1 MTKICDKFVFYPLKL
16 IFEASF
22 LEGIIPDSWRK
33 ANIVPV
39 HKKDSKIYRAIS
51 LLPLFA
57 KIFERIIFNESF
69 RNFLT
74 NELLTNCQS
83 GFLHG
88 DSCIQGVIFKL
99 TLYEVKEKFLD
110 LMSNYLYGRMQR
122 VVLNEQ

>member
-1 MTKICDKFVFYPLKL
+1 MIKISDKSVFYPLKL

-39 HKKDSKIYRAIS
+39 HKKDRKKYRAIS

-57 KIFERIIFNESF
+57 KIFERLIFNESF
-69 RNFLT
+69 RNLLT

-83 GFLHG
+83 G
-88 DSCIQGVIFKL
+88 SYTVI
-99 TLYEVKEKFLD
+99 TVSKE
-110 LMSNYLYGRMQR
+110 
-122 VVLNEQ
+122 